1 MTSLHTTRNK
11 DHQNQPIGDKASEF
25 HLTFETDSHSNNVG
39 LESEVIDSHS
49 SDVDPESGVMYCA
62 NTVELKNCGT
72 KEVPLI
78 GYFDQ
83 GSNGALKCLDQLT
96 SSLEDGRVV
105 TKPTV
110 SIG

>member
-1 MTSLHTTRNK
+1 MTSPHTTRNK
-11 DHQNQPIGDKASEF
+11 EHLNQPIGDKASKF

-39 LESEVIDSHS
+39 LESEVIESHS
-49 SDVDPESGVMYCA
+49 SDVDPESGVMYCDKVA

-72 KEVPLI
+72 KEVPFV
-78 GYFDQ
+78 GY
-83 GSNGALKCLDQLT
+83 NGALKCLDQLT
-96 SSLEDGRVV
+96 SPLEDGRVV